1 MMNSMAFIRVFFM
14 GLSILFMTGAAVAQE
29 ATMGR
34 ALMGSILGVLFGGF
48 LVAFDSYFRKFS
60 LKAFNVT
67 GLGLLFGYFF
77 SFPLVGTLHQITTLT
92 GWVAGT
98 AFAEVGLTLFSLFLG
113 VILAFRAADEITLS
127 IPFVHLK
134 SQKEKKR
141 DLVIDE
147 SALHDVRMLDLATS
161 GLLDNSLVMPKF
173 LLKDLHQRSEALE
186 ESTRNRSRRCL
197 ETLRKLESTPNLNI
211 RFEENDFPE
220 IKDQQSKSVKLA
232 RFLEAN
238 LLTAEMNR
246 IESASVEGI
255 TVINIRRL
263 AESLKPIT
271 ETGEF
276 IEIKIQRY
284 GKEPRQGVG
293 YLEDGT
299 MVVVNGG
306 GDFIGETIKAQVLS
320 VKHTSSGRMVFCN
333 SADEYGNFSAQLPTQ
348 QQASSPYS
356 QAGRVVHQQ

>member
-1 MMNSMAFIRVFFM
+1 MMNSVAFIRVLFV
-14 GLSILFMTGAAVAQE
+14 GLSTLFMTGTAVAGE
-29 ATMGR
+29 ATLAR
-34 ALMGSILGVLFGGF
+34 AFVGMLGGFMFGGF
-48 LVAFDSYFRKFS
+48 LVAFDYYFRKFTLKS
-60 LKAFNVT
+60 LNTAA
-67 GLGLLFGYFF
+67 LGLTFGYFF
-77 SFPLVGTLHQITTLT
+77 SFPLTSTFHQIAKVTHWTS
-92 GWVAGT
+92 GVE
-98 AFAEVGLTLFSLFLG
+98 FVEVGLNLFSLFLG
-113 VILAFRAADEITLS
+113 VILSFRAVDEITLS
-127 IPFVHLK
+127 LPFVHLK
-134 SQKEKKR
+134 AQKEKKR
-141 DLVIDE
+141 DVVLDE
-147 SALHDVRMLDLATS
+147 SALNDVRMLDLATS
-161 GLLDNSLVMPKF
+161 GLLDNALVMPKF
-173 LLKDLHQRSEALE
+173 LLKDLHQRSESME
-186 ESTRNRSRRCL
+186 ESTKNRARRCL
-197 ETLRKLESTPNLNI
+197 ETLRKLESTPNLNL
-211 RFEENDFPE
+211 RYEESDFPE

-306 GDFIGETIKAQVLS
+306 GDYIGETIKAQVLS
-320 VKHTSSGRMVFCN
+320 VKHTTSGRMVFCN
-333 SADEYGNFSAQLPTQ
+333 SADEYGNFSSAPL
-348 QQASSPYS
+348 QQATPYN
-356 QAGRVVHQQ
+356 QAGRIVHQQ